1 SGIGGDAVPDLLNV
15 GLYAG
20 NYEPQSI
27 FRSPSELQD
36 IYVRLDLALAH
47 IFSSVE
53 QVVKREDVLYVVSS
67 TGYADSDA
75 DDIDF
80 AGNRIPSGTF
90 SMQRASMLLNM
101 YLTALYGQAQFV
113 ESTYNQQIYLD
124 HKLIE
129 QKQLNLND
137 VLARA
142 EEFLSQMDGVRDVYT
157 SQRLALGAWV
167 KGLDRVRSGWNSA
180 RSGDIIIDVN
190 PGWRIQSEQGSEYVN
205 QGEPYLS
212 YPLFFMA
219 PDVRVERLSAPVSTA
234 AVAPTLARCLRIRAP
249 NGSREMPLVI
259 K

>member
-1 SGIGGDAVPDLLNV
+1 
-15 GLYAG
+15 
-20 NYEPQSI
+20 
-27 FRSPSELQD
+27 
-36 IYVRLDLALAH
+36 
-47 IFSSVE
+47 
-53 QVVKREDVLYVVSS
+53 
-67 TGYADSDA
+67 
-75 DDIDF
+75 
-80 AGNRIPSGTF
+80 
-90 SMQRASMLLNM
+90 MLLNM
-101 YLTALYGQAQFV
+101 YLTAIYGQAQFV
-113 ESTYNQQIYLD
+113 EATYNQQIYLD

-137 VLARA
+137 ILARA

-180 RSGDIIIDVN
+180 RSGDIIIEVN